1 MATQVSSTYI
11 FQNKGEGELEGGQ
24 GTLFYVLHDH
34 ICHSNRDRGAHR
46 CSKNLLVVSPSE
58 REICGLKTEL
68 KKSCDVING

>member
-1 MATQVSSTYI
+1 MARQVSSTYI
-11 FQNKGEGELEGGQ
+11 FQNKREGELEGGQ

-34 ICHSNRDRGAHR
+34 ICHSNRDRGAHS

-68 KKSCDVING
+68 KKSCGVING